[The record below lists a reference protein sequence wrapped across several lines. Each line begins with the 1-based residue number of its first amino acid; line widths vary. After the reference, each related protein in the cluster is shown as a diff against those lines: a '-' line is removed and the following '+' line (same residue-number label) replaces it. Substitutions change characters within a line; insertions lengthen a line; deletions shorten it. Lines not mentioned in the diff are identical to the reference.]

1 MLESLRGFD
10 AHCRF
15 LLTLLMH
22 IVVESFHRFANLVG
36 QQSLLTLLRQTHL
49 VTAIRRIVC
58 LRQHGASLLWAFIK
72 PCRFCR
78 CDGRSH
84 PASC

>member
-1 MLESLRGFD
+1 MESQHDFD

-22 IVVESFHRFANLVG
+22 VVLEAFHRLANLVG
-36 QQSLLTLLRQTHL
+36 QQNLLTLLRQPHL

-72 PCRFCR
+72 PCRPCS
-78 CDGRSH
+78 CDGWSL
-84 PASC
+84 PICC